1 MILFHCMSG
10 GSKIK
15 FHLIDNFLY
24 FLLSFG
30 KPQIGYNFKI
40 CPTKIEFKEKKK

>member
-1 MILFHCMSG
+1 MIFIMIIMYYDFISLSG

-30 KPQIGYNFKI
+30 KP
-40 CPTKIEFKEKKK
+40 